1 MASASEQFPSSSS
14 ASSSPFA
21 STSNSNNNN
30 NNNNNNKSSSNHSN
44 THHPR
49 PMFAMMDATTTTTP
63 SSQNKEPKKPFDI
76 SNLMSPPELPPYESF
91 AQSTMSKS
99 TNHVTSD
106 VRKVPGPNAP
116 ISPPISPETR
126 VHDHAFSPS
135 VSSKTTTTPC
145 KDPILY
151 PTHDLTNSPPQR
163 PLFPSDESVAAAQ
176 RIVDEHVYA
185 RSQAF
190 FQQASPP
197 QREDYELA
205 LFFKSQVMKKF
216 MENPRGWLQ
225 RERAQLLED
234 RKAGARHNQFRLH
247 PILAAKPQPIR
258 QHVQRVVKPAAPKPA
273 KASQH
278 HQQHH
283 QQHHHQQ
290 QSSSAPRPIRSNP
303 PPPIRAV
310 PAPSPRVPK
319 SPTPEP
325 SSRRIVAPNRE
336 DKDFQSLPDLCPP
349 LSTLPPAKANSMKV
363 DWKGAP
369 IDLSGDPHRHLLHP
383 DELALAANLRLDCAT
398 YLTSKRRMFLK
409 RLDCLRI
416 GKEFRKTDAQQ
427 ACKIDVNKASKLW
440 TAFDKVGWLE
450 KHHVASYRPAD
461 TGEKPT

>member
-1 MASASEQFPSSSS
+1 MAHASSQFPSSVSS
-14 ASSSPFA
+14 LPFA
-21 STSNSNNNN
+21 STSNSNSS
-30 NNNNNNKSSSNHSN
+30 KSNYNHYYTK
-44 THHPR
+44 TH
-49 PMFAMMDATTTTTP
+49 PMSAMATTTPT
-63 SSQNKEPKKPFDI
+63 SQNKEPKKPFDI
-76 SNLMSPPELPPYESF
+76 SNLMSPPELPPYENF
-91 AQSTMSKS
+91 AQSTMAKS

-126 VHDHAFSPS
+126 MHDNAFSPS
-135 VSSKTTTTPC
+135 VSPKTTTPC

-151 PTHDLTNSPPQR
+151 PTHDLINSPPQR
-163 PLFPSDESVAAAQ
+163 PLFAPDDSVAAQ
-176 RIVDEHVYA
+176 RIVDEHVHA
-185 RSQAF
+185 RSHALF
-190 FQQASPP
+190 RQASPP

-234 RKAGARHNQFRLH
+234 RRAGARHNQFRLH

-258 QHVQRVVKPAAPKPA
+258 QHIQRVVKPADPKPA
-273 KASQH
+273 KAAQR
-278 HQQHH
+278 
-283 QQHHHQQ
+283 QQHHHQTATAAAA
-290 QSSSAPRPIRSNP
+290 APRPIRSNP
-303 PPPIRAV
+303 PPIRAV
-310 PAPSPRVPK
+310 PAPRAK
-319 SPTPEP
+319 SPTPEAA
-325 SSRRIVAPNRE
+325 SRRIVAPNRE
-336 DKDFQSLPDLCPP
+336 DKDFLSLPDICPP
-349 LSTLPPAKANSMKV
+349 LSTLPPKSNSMKV

-369 IDLSGDPHRHLLHP
+369 IDLSADPHRDLLHP

-398 YLTSKRRMFLK
+398 YLTSKRRMFMK

-450 KHHVASYRPAD
+450 KHHVASYV
-461 TGEKPT
+461 

>member
-1 MASASEQFPSSSS
+1 MASASSQFP
-14 ASSSPFA
+14 SSSPFA
-21 STSNSNNNN
+21 STSNNNYNQYN
-30 NNNNNNKSSSNHSN
+30 YNNNNNKS
-44 THHPR
+44 HP
-49 PMFAMMDATTTTTP
+49 MSAMATTTPT
-63 SSQNKEPKKPFDI
+63 SQNKEPKKPFDI

-91 AQSTMSKS
+91 AQSTMAKS

-126 VHDHAFSPS
+126 MHDNAFSPS
-135 VSSKTTTTPC
+135 VSPKTTTTPC
-145 KDPILY
+145 KDPILALSLL
-151 PTHDLTNSPPQR
+151 PD
-163 PLFPSDESVAAAQ
+163 DSVAAQ
-176 RIVDEHVYA
+176 RIVDEHVHA
-185 RSQAF
+185 RSHALF
-190 FQQASPP
+190 RQASPP

-234 RKAGARHNQFRLH
+234 RRAGARHNQFRLH

-258 QHVQRVVKPAAPKPA
+258 QHIQRVVKPAAPKPA
-273 KASQH
+273 KAPQ

-283 QQHHHQQ
+283 Q
-290 QSSSAPRPIRSNP
+290 AATTTVTATPPRPIRSNP
-303 PPPIRAV
+303 PPIRAV
-310 PAPSPRVPK
+310 PAPRAK
-319 SPTPEP
+319 SPTPEAA
-325 SSRRIVAPNRE
+325 SRRIVAPNRE
-336 DKDFQSLPDLCPP
+336 DKDFLSLPDICPP
-349 LSTLPPAKANSMKV
+349 LSTLPPKSNSMKV

-369 IDLSGDPHRHLLHP
+369 IDLSADPHRDLLHP

-398 YLTSKRRMFLK
+398 YLTSKRRMFMK

-450 KHHVASYRPAD
+450 KHHVASYV
-461 TGEKPT
+461 

>member
-1 MASASEQFPSSSS
+1 MAA
-14 ASSSPFA
+14 
-21 STSNSNNNN
+21 
-30 NNNNNNKSSSNHSN
+30 
-44 THHPR
+44 
-49 PMFAMMDATTTTTP
+49 ATTPT
-63 SSQNKEPKKPFDI
+63 SQNKEPKKPFDI

-91 AQSTMSKS
+91 AQSTMAKS

-126 VHDHAFSPS
+126 MHDNAFSPS
-135 VSSKTTTTPC
+135 VSPKTTNTPC

-151 PTHDLTNSPPQR
+151 PTQHDLLINSPPQR
-163 PLFPSDESVAAAQ
+163 PLFAPDESVDAQ
-176 RIVDEHVYA
+176 RIVDEHVHA
-185 RSQAF
+185 RSQTLF
-190 FQQASPP
+190 RQASPP

-216 MENPRGWLQ
+216 QENPRGWLQ

-234 RKAGARHNQFRLH
+234 RRAGARHNQFRLH

-258 QHVQRVVKPAAPKPA
+258 HHIQRVVKPAAPKA
-273 KASQH
+273 VKAAPQH
-278 HQQHH
+278 S
-283 QQHHHQQ
+283 HHHQQ
-290 QSSSAPRPIRSNP
+290 PQPQQQQQSSAPAPRPIRSNP
-303 PPPIRAV
+303 PPIRAV
-310 PAPSPRVPK
+310 PAQPARVPK
-319 SPTPEP
+319 SPTPDA
-325 SSRRIVAPNRE
+325 SARRIVAPNRE
-336 DKDFQSLPDLCPP
+336 DKDFLSLPDICPP
-349 LSTLPPAKANSMKV
+349 LSTLPASKSNSMKV

-369 IDLSGDPHRHLLHP
+369 IDLSADPHRDLLHP

-398 YLTSKRRMFLK
+398 YLTSKRRMFMK

-450 KHHVASYRPAD
+450 KHHVAPYV
-461 TGEKPT
+461 